1 MATLTGS
8 GALTWRRWNLETLG
22 YTLLSLV
29 LAFLVIYPLLLLF
42 FSSFQINRP
51 GEALSIGL
59 DGWIAALSE
68 PGMRQALANTVA
80 LTLVR
85 QMIAFPVAIILAWL
99 LARTDLPG
107 RDTFEFL
114 FWIAFFLPSLAVTQG
129 WILLLDPEYGLI
141 NQLLGSLPFFGAS
154 TFNIYSWW
162 GIIWVHSVGV
172 ALAVKV
178 MLLTP
183 AFRQLDTTFEEA
195 SLICGAGRI
204 ATLCRVIVPVMTP
217 TVLVVLLMSIIRSL
231 EAFEIE
237 LILGAPQRIDVYST
251 KIYRLLQQ
259 EPPLFAPATALS
271 VLILLFMV
279 PLIALQRW
287 YTGRR
292 RFTTVTGQFKGGV
305 IRLRRWKWPALAF
318 VAIPVC
324 LLTVIPLCF
333 LLLGTFMRLYG
344 FFNIPQPWT
353 LKHWQTLIAD
363 PVFLRSCFNTLVL
376 AFGTAVVSVFFYSGV
391 AYIIARTRFWGRVP
405 LDYISWLLFALPGI
419 ILGLGYLW
427 LFLGVAAFRPLYGG
441 IVLLILASTLS
452 AMTLGVQILKSA
464 MIQLGADLEEASW
477 VVGGSKWQTYRLV
490 VLPILSPVLLLVGA
504 ISFVSTARNI
514 SHLALLVTSS
524 NRPLAVLQLDY
535 MAEGRYEVA
544 SVVGVVVVVM
554 TIGVCLLA
562 RCFGLGTR
570 LKGTGE
576 T

>member
-1 MATLTGS
+1 MATLNRSVGFTRS
-8 GALTWRRWNLETLG
+8 RWDIASLC
-22 YTLLSLV
+22 YTLILTV
-29 LAFLVIYPLLLLF
+29 LAFLVIYPLLLLV
-42 FSSFQINRP
+42 FSSFQTNRP
-51 GEALSIGL
+51 SDAVAIGL
-59 DGWIAALSE
+59 DGWRAAITE
-68 PGMRQALANTVA
+68 PGMRQAIYNT
-80 LTLVR
+80 LTLTFAR
-85 QMIAFPVAIILAWL
+85 QLVAFPLAVLLAWL
-99 LARTDLPG
+99 LARTDIPG

-141 NQLLGSLPFFGAS
+141 NQLLARLPFFGNS

-162 GIIWVHSVGV
+162 GIVWVHSVGI

-178 MLLTP
+178 ILLTP
-183 AFRQLDTTFEEA
+183 AFRHMDATLEEV
-195 SLICGAGRI
+195 SLICGAGRFG
-204 ATLCRVIVPVMTP
+204 TLLRVVVPLMAP
-217 TVLVVLLMSIIRSL
+217 AVLVVLLMSIIRSL

-237 LILGAPQRIDVYST
+237 LILGAPRRIDVYST

-271 VLILLFMV
+271 VLILVFMV

-292 RFTTVTGQFKGGV
+292 RFTTITGQFKSQLV
-305 IRLRRWKWPALAF
+305 RLRRWKWPAFIF
-318 VAIPVC
+318 VAMAVC
-324 LLTVIPLCF
+324 LLTIVPLCF

-344 FFNIPQPWT
+344 FFHIPQPWT
-353 LKHWQTLIAD
+353 LKHWQTLVSD
-363 PVFLRSCFNTLVL
+363 PIFLRSFLNTLVL
-376 AFGTAVVSVFFYSGV
+376 ALGTAIVSVFIYSGV
-391 AYIIARTRFWGRVP
+391 AYIIARTQFWGRVT

-427 LFLGVAAFRPLYGG
+427 LFLGIAAFRPLYGG

-464 MIQLGADLEEASW
+464 MIQLGSDLEEASW

-544 SVVGVVVVVM
+544 SVVGVIVVVM

-562 RCFGLGTR
+562 KSFGLGTG
-570 LKGTGE
+570 LKGTHE
-576 T
+576 A

>member
-1 MATLTGS
+1 MATLTSS
-8 GALTWRRWNLETLG
+8 GALTRRRWDLETLG
-22 YTLLSLV
+22 YTLILTV
-29 LAFLVIYPLLLLF
+29 LAFLVIYPLLLLV
-42 FSSFQINRP
+42 FSSFQTNRP
-51 GEALSIGL
+51 GEALVIGL
-59 DGWIAALSE
+59 DGWGAAISE
-68 PGMRQALANTVA
+68 PGMRQAIYNT
-80 LTLVR
+80 LTLTLAR
-85 QMIAFPVAIILAWL
+85 QLIAFPLAVLLAWL
-99 LARTDLPG
+99 LARTDIPG

-141 NQLLGSLPFFGAS
+141 NQLLAGLPFFGKS

-162 GIIWVHSVGV
+162 GILWVHSVGI

-178 MLLTP
+178 ILLTP
-183 AFRQLDTTFEEA
+183 AFRHMDATLEEV
-195 SLICGAGRI
+195 SLICGAGRFG
-204 ATLCRVIVPVMTP
+204 TLLRVVVPLMAP
-217 TVLVVLLMSIIRSL
+217 AVLVVLLMSIIRSL

-237 LILGAPQRIDVYST
+237 LILGAPRRIDVYST

-271 VLILLFMV
+271 VLILVLMV

-292 RFTTVTGQFKGGV
+292 RFTTITGQFKGQL
-305 IRLRRWKWPALAF
+305 IRLRRWKWPAFIF
-318 VAIPVC
+318 VAIAVC
-324 LLTVIPLCF
+324 LLTIVPLCF

-344 FFNIPQPWT
+344 FFHIPQPWT
-353 LKHWQTLIAD
+353 LKHWQTLVSD
-363 PVFLRSCFNTLVL
+363 PIFLRSFFNTLVL
-376 AFGTAVVSVFFYSGV
+376 ALGTAIVSVFIYSGV
-391 AYIIARTRFWGRVP
+391 AYIIVRTRFWGRVTM
-405 LDYISWLLFALPGI
+405 DYISWLLFALPGI

-464 MIQLGADLEEASW
+464 MIQLGSDLEEASW
-477 VVGGSKWQTYRLV
+477 VMGGSKWQTYRLV

-504 ISFVSTARNI
+504 ISFVSAARNI

-544 SVVGVVVVVM
+544 SVVGVIVVVM
-554 TIGVCLLA
+554 TIGMCLLA
-562 RCFGLGTR
+562 KSFGLGTG
-570 LKGTGE
+570 LKGTHE
-576 T
+576 A

>member
-68 PGMRQALANTVA
+68 PGIRQALANTVA

-318 VAIPVC
+318 VGIPVC